1 MNALLIGPDEQL
13 KLATLR
19 ELASQHPVDM
29 TTLMEAL
36 KHPAG
41 KAFHRSRMS
50 AQTVSIPT
58 YYLVTFSIETG
69 HPAGTCRHMSMS
81 VRTEGR
87 VPHPHAVWM
96 VAEVLG
102 FVGGLDQCVHW
113 MEDLEGHGLAINLV
127 QPVSVTRESTEV
139 H

>member
-1 MNALLIGPDEQL
+1 MNPLVIGPDEQL

-29 TTLMEAL
+29 PTLIEAI

-41 KAFHRSRMS
+41 KAFHKSRMT
-50 AQTVSIPT
+50 AQSISLPL

-69 HPAGTCRHMSMS
+69 HPVGTCRHMSMS
-81 VRTEGR
+81 VKAPGR
-87 VPHPHAVWM
+87 VPNPHAVWM

-102 FVGGLDQCVHW
+102 FVGGLEQCKHW
-113 MEDLEGHGLAINLV
+113 IEDLEGHGLAINLV
-127 QPVSVTRESTEV
+127 QPVSVTRESKEV